1 MQEFDVGT
9 LDIGC
14 RFNKFLFYMQMRPP
28 DV

>member
-9 LDIGC
+9 LDIGG